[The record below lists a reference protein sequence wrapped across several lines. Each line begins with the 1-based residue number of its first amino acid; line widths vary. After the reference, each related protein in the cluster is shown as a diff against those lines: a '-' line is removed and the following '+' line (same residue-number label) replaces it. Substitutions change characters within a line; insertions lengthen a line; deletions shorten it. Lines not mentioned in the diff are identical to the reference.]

1 MGVIVRVLAAFV
13 LASLTAGLTTAL
25 FVYTPENLVSGSP
38 PDVWSRLGDSWM
50 VAATQSGI
58 FSALFALAV
67 ATYGEWRQIREWT
80 YYAMAGIVIALL
92 GFAAQW
98 LSESTGQN
106 WSVVGSNYPLV
117 AFLTTGFVGGF
128 AYWAFAGRLAG
139 GTEVPT
145 APSPAGDAT
154 AKKA

>member
-1 MGVIVRVLAAFV
+1 MGVIARVLSGFIF
-13 LASLTAGLTTAL
+13 ASLAAGLTTAL
-25 FVYTPENLVSGSP
+25 FVHTPEQLASSSP
-38 PDVWSRLGDSWM
+38 PDVWSQLGDSWM

-67 ATYGEWRQIREWT
+67 VTFAEWRRIREWT

-128 AYWAFAGRLAG
+128 AYWALAGRSAG
-139 GTEVPT
+139 GAGPHT
-145 APSPAGDAT
+145 APPAGDAS
-154 AKKA
+154 ANKA